1 MKTMDYLKY
10 LLLPTVAILTVI
22 ASACAILDVGTIDRM
37 TEDESRQIAENY
49 LSNSP
54 TFSFDGIE
62 DTIQL
67 VEILYPDGENALQFG
82 FQFESRHPGYGDRSG
97 QILAYVITPHE
108 AVITIE
114 HGEVKSALIDE
125 KWDMIEQQILNEEGT
140 MPGTPSSSTPYGSD
154 MEDLVI
160 QAKKDLADRLS
171 IPVDQIE
178 VLEATSVVWP
188 DASLGCPQPD
198 MRYKQVQVDGVL
210 IRLQANGQVYEYH
223 SGGSRGLFL
232 CQ

>member
-1 MKTMDYLKY
+1 MRMMGYFKH
-10 LLLPTVAILTVI
+10 LLLPTLAVLTVI
-22 ASACAILDVGTIDRM
+22 ASACAIPDEGTIGSM
-37 TEDESRQIAENY
+37 TEEESCQIAENY
-49 LSNSP
+49 VSNSP
-54 TFSFDGIE
+54 TFTFDGIQ
-62 DTIQL
+62 DTLQL
-67 VEILYPDGENALQFG
+67 VEILYPDSEDALQFV
-82 FQFESRHPGYGDRSG
+82 FQFESRHPGYGNRSG
-97 QILAYVITPHE
+97 QILAQVVTPHQ

-114 HGEVKSALIDE
+114 HGEIKSALIDE
-125 KWDMIEQQILNEEGT
+125 KWDMIEQQILKEEET
-140 MPGTPSSSTPYGSD
+140 MPGTPTSPTPYGSD
-154 MEDLVI
+154 MEVLVI
-160 QAKKDLADRLS
+160 QAKEDLTERLS

-198 MRYKQVQVDGVL
+198 MRYKQVQVDGAL

>member
-1 MKTMDYLKY
+1 MKTMQYSKY
-10 LLLPTVAILTVI
+10 WLLLTLTILTAV
-22 ASACAILDVGTIDRM
+22 ASGCGTLDNGTDGKT
-37 TEDESRQIAENY
+37 TEEESSQIAKHY
-49 LSNSP
+49 VSNSP
-54 TFSFDGIE
+54 TFTFDGIE
-62 DTIQL
+62 DTLQL
-67 VEILYPDGENALQFG
+67 VGILYPGSENALQFV
-82 FQFESRHPGYGDRSG
+82 FQFESRHPGYGDRTG
-97 QILAYVITPHE
+97 QILAHTITPHE

-140 MPGTPSSSTPYGSD
+140 MPDTPTSPTPYGSD

-160 QAKKDLADRLS
+160 QAKEDLADRLS

-198 MRYKQVQVDGVL
+198 MRYKQVPVDGVL
-210 IRLQANGQVYEYH
+210 IRLQAKGQVYEYH

>member
-1 MKTMDYLKY
+1 MKTMGYLKY
-10 LLLPTVAILTVI
+10 LLLPTLAILTVI
-22 ASACAILDVGTIDRM
+22 ASACAILDNGTIGRM
-37 TEDESRQIAENY
+37 TEEESRQIAENY
-49 LSNSP
+49 VSNSP
-54 TFSFDGIE
+54 TFTFDGIE
-62 DTIQL
+62 DTLQL
-67 VEILYPDGENALQFG
+67 VEILYPHSENALQFV
-82 FQFESRHPGYGDRSG
+82 FQFESRHAGYGDRTG
-97 QILAYVITPHE
+97 QILVQVITPHE
-108 AVITIE
+108 TIITIE

-160 QAKKDLADRLS
+160 QAKEDLADRLS

-198 MRYKQVQVDGVL
+198 MRYKQVPVDGVL
-210 IRLQANGQVYEYH
+210 IRLQAKGQVYEYH